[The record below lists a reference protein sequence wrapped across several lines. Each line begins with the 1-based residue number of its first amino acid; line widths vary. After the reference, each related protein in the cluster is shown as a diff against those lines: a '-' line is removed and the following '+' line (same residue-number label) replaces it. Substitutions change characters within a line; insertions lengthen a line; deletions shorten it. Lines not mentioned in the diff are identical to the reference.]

1 MSLKY
6 IVPVMA
12 VAGRA
17 IAASSCSASTTTLH
31 SQADATAL
39 SACQTFTGTV
49 ALATDAAGSIDISGV
64 EEITGSL
71 IGNNVTGLTTLSA
84 DNLQKIGDT
93 FSLQACTILSG
104 LTFPALVNV
113 AKIDWAYLSAL
124 QELSFDQGVQMAKS
138 VSIQTTGLTTLTGIN
153 LQEVD
158 TMVIANNHFLNDV
171 TMQLGNVTDHFSC
184 QANAQNFSIAFPNL
198 IWANQLE
205 INNVSSI
212 DLPSLMYVNESAYFT
227 ANYFQT
233 LSAANL
239 TSVGESLSFV
249 ANSDLT
255 NVTMPLLTSITGGL
269 TVANN
274 TDLQKVN
281 GFTSLKTIGGA
292 FDFFGNFT
300 DVELPAITEV
310 QGAFNLQS
318 TGDIS
323 KACDHFQ
330 SIAGSSSVIR
340 GTFTCHYNDASAGG
354 IGSGSTGVQNGG
366 DGSSTTSSAAAV
378 PMLIPG
384 ATGVLGVL
392 LAMLGM
398 L

>member
-6 IVPVMA
+6 IVPAMA
-12 VAGRA
+12 VAGKA
-17 IAASSCSASTTTLH
+17 LAASSCSADTTTLH
-31 SQADATAL
+31 SQADATGLAG
-39 SACQTFTGTV
+39 CQTFTGSV

-64 EEITGSL
+64 KEITGSL
-71 IGNNVTGLTTLSA
+71 TGNNVTGLTTLQA

-93 FSLQACTILSG
+93 FSLQSCTILSG
-104 LTFPALVNV
+104 LSFPALVDA
-113 AKIDWAYLSAL
+113 AKIDWAYLPAL
-124 QELSFDQGVQMAKS
+124 QQLSFDQGVQMAKS
-138 VSIQTTGLTTLTGIN
+138 VSVQTTGLTTLTGIN
-153 LQEVD
+153 LQVVD
-158 TMVIANNHFLNDV
+158 TMVIANNRFLQDV
-171 TMQLGNVTDHFSC
+171 TMQLGNVSDHFSC

-205 INNVSSI
+205 INNVSKI
-212 DLPSLMYVNESAYFT
+212 DLPSLKHVNESLYFT
-227 ANYFQT
+227 ANYFET

-249 ANSDLT
+249 ANPDLT
-255 NVTMPLLTSITGGL
+255 NITMPMLTTITGGL

-274 TDLQKVN
+274 TKLEKVN
-281 GFTSLKTIGGA
+281 GFPKVKSIGGA

-323 KACDHFQ
+323 KACDGFK
-330 SIAGSSSVIR
+330 SIAGASSVIR
-340 GTFTCHYNDASAGG
+340 GTFTCNYNDASAGG
-354 IGSGSTGVQNGG
+354 LGSGGSGVHNGG
-366 DGSSTTSSAAAV
+366 DSSSPSSGAAV

-384 ATGVLGVL
+384 ATGVLGVF